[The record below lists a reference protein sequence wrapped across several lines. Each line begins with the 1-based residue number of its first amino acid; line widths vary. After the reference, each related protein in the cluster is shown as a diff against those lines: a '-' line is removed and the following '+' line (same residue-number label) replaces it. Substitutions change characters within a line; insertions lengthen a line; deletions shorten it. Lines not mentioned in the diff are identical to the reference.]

1 MVPVI
6 ELFPSYMLHS
16 CSTQYGPHITLPN
29 LCGDIWLRLQ
39 TGKLLGSVN
48 SFYLITLVVLVSF
61 DPNAVDVSI
70 TAMHPTK

>member
-1 MVPVI
+1 MWATDND
-6 ELFPSYMLHS
+6 S

-39 TGKLLGSVN
+39 TGKLFGSTN
-48 SFYLITLVVLVSF
+48 SLYVIALVVLVSF
-61 DPNAVDVSI
+61 GPRAVDVSI